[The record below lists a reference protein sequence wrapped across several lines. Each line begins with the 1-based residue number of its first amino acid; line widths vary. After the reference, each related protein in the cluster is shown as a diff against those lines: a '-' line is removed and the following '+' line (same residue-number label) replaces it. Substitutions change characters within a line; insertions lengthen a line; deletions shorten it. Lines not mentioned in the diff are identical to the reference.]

1 MADPAA
7 LGGALRAFLCDE
19 LRLADAE
26 IGDDTELFS
35 AGRIDS
41 ADLVRLATFLERA
54 TGLRIPDDDINVD
67 HFDSVAKIL
76 EYVAAREAGA
86 GGS

>member
-1 MADPAA
+1 MAEPGA
-7 LGGALRAFLCDE
+7 LGDALRAFLRDE
-19 LRLADAE
+19 LRVPEAE

-41 ADLVRLATFLERA
+41 ADLVRLATWVERT

-76 EYVAAREAGA
+76 EYVEARRASE